1 MTTPLA
7 PYQSDLR
14 DVGEVRLR
22 RLVARLA
29 AGATQSDIARA
40 HGISRQAVHKLVR
53 RARDR
58 GLL

>member
-29 AGATQSDIARA
+29 AGATQSQVARDL
-40 HGISRQAVHKLVR
+40 GVSRQAVHKLVR
-53 RARDR
+53 RARAR

>member
-29 AGATQSDIARA
+29 AGATQSEIARDL
-40 HGISRQAVHKLVR
+40 GVSRQAVHKLVV
-53 RARDR
+53 RARER